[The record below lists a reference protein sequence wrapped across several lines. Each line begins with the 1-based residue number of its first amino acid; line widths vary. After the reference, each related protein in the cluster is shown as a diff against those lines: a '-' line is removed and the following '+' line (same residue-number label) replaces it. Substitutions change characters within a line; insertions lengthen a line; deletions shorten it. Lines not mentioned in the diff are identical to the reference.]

1 MFFFLVSVEGD
12 DLLELFDW
20 LSKVWY
26 HLNEIVEDFC
36 DSDATLGIYSW
47 LCKNFFLC
55 KSAYFVSMCGGN
67 LRFESFVPNKFP
79 KDISFSRSLVVLLV
93 SNGL

>member
-1 MFFFLVSVEGD
+1 MFVVELTNHMSSCNNLMCFISVEGG

-36 DSDATLGIYSW
+36 DSDATLGIY
-47 LCKNFFLC
+47 
-55 KSAYFVSMCGGN
+55 
-67 LRFESFVPNKFP
+67 
-79 KDISFSRSLVVLLV
+79 I
-93 SNGL
+93 